1 MPAKYK
7 KHTRRGRKLSRKMR
21 KTRTR
26 RMRGGGNIYTFTVAT
41 PISPTS
47 TATGFPAELGT
58 FSAGNQSISFTNT
71 NPPNPPKSIVDIKV
85 KNGATAY
92 GASSF
97 ATWAGTKVA
106 LQVGSKQNLVPNGV
120 TVRGAT
126 ALPGAAA
133 ATGMTG
139 AVTVKGLGASSFGT
153 MPPVLTFEVF
163 TSN

>member
-58 FSAGNQSISFTNT
+58 FSAGNQSISFTNPT
-71 NPPNPPKSIVDIKV
+71 KSIVDIKV